1 MVNDAKRLKAAR
13 VKAEGRQNW
22 KGFVVNM
29 SLGIMILYPKSRTE
43 SDALNNA
50 LSEVVAAR
58 RSAMCVSLL
67 QLGISTKTR
76 MRASAK
82 YGQWPA
88 AASSLAITVGAT
100 LYDDERL
107 YNSNHGKWQ
116 MCARMSMPRPPGCYT
131 DRL

>member
-1 MVNDAKRLKAAR
+1 M
-13 VKAEGRQNW
+13 
-22 KGFVVNM
+22 VNM
-29 SLGIMILYPKSRTE
+29 SLGIMILYPKSSRTE

-58 RSAMCVSLL
+58 RSAMCMSLL
-67 QLGISTKTR
+67 QLGISTK
-76 MRASAK
+76 MRASAT

-107 YNSNHGKWQ
+107 YNIAIMANDKCVDVH
-116 MCARMSMPRPPGCYT
+116 APAPGMLY
-131 DRL
+131 R